1 MEYIHN
7 LYHKLENYNSII
19 VFGVGAIGRLIGAE
33 IKVYCEETG
42 KSLAF
47 ADNSHEKWNKENS
60 IMPPAEAISRFPN
73 ALWIVGSDIHGQSM
87 LEDLRKL
94 GITDKNI
101 IKKPP
106 AEILFKWQIIVN
118 AKRELKKNESK
129 TYIKNLLL
137 GNKNIMLEVGAG
149 EKKGNNGW
157 TTLDLNNKC
166 DIYWDLRDGIP
177 FPKNSVS
184 KIYSSHF
191 LEHLT
196 FKEGQFFLQECLKV
210 LVPNGIFS
218 VCVPNARIYIEAYIK
233 NEKLDDSKFCLYL
246 PGYNNTTKI
255 DYVNYT
261 AYMDG
266 HHKYMFDEENILCI
280 LAKAG
285 FREVKLRCFD
295 NLLDLK
301 QRDFESIYAEAIK

>member
-1 MEYIHN
+1 MDYIHN
-7 LYHKLENYNSII
+7 LYHKLENYNSVI
-19 VFGVGAIGRLIGAE
+19 VFGVGAIGKLIGTE

-42 KSLAF
+42 KSLVF
-47 ADNSHEKWNKENS
+47 ADNSREKWNKENNV
-60 IMPPAEAISRFPN
+60 MPPVEAISKFPN
-73 ALWIVGSDIHGQSM
+73 ALWIVGSDIHSQSM
-87 LEDLRKL
+87 LGDLRKL
-94 GITDKNI
+94 NVEDKNI

-106 AEILFKWQIIVN
+106 AEILFKWQMIVN
-118 AKRELKKNESK
+118 AKREIKKNESK
-129 TYIKNLLL
+129 THIKKLLS

-177 FPKNSVS
+177 FPKDSVS

-196 FKEGQFFLQECLKV
+196 FKEGQLFLQECLRV

-218 VCVPNARIYIEAYIK
+218 ICVPNACIYIEAYIK
-233 NEKLDDSKFCLYL
+233 NEKKPDASKLYL

-255 DYVNYT
+255 DHVNYI
-261 AYMDG
+261 AYMDE
-266 HHKYMFDEENILCI
+266 HHKYMFDEENILYI
-280 LAKAG
+280 LTKAG
-285 FREVKLRCFD
+285 FRDVKLRCFD

-301 QRDFESIYAEAIK
+301 ERDFESIYAEAIK

>member
-1 MEYIHN
+1 MEYICH
-7 LYHKLENYNSII
+7 LYQKLENYNSVI
-19 VFGVGAIGRLIGAE
+19 VFGAGSVGKLIGAE
-33 IKVYCEETG
+33 IKLYCEETG
-42 KSLAF
+42 KSLIF
-47 ADNSHEKWNKENS
+47 ADNSHEKWNKENN
-60 IMPPAEAISRFPN
+60 IMPPVEAVSKFPN
-73 ALWIVGSDIHGQSM
+73 ALWIVSSDIYGQSM

-94 GITDKNI
+94 GVKDENI

-106 AEILFKWQIIVN
+106 AEAIVKWQIIVN
-118 AKRELKKNESK
+118 AKRELKRNESK
-129 TYIKNLLL
+129 MYIEKLLSS
-137 GNKNIMLEVGAG
+137 NKNIMLEVGAG
-149 EKKGNNGW
+149 EKKGDNGW
-157 TTLDLNNKC
+157 TTLDINNKC

-177 FPKNSVS
+177 FPKDSVS

-196 FKEGQFFLQECLKV
+196 FRECQIFLQECLRV

-218 VCVPNARIYIEAYIK
+218 ICVPNARIYIEAYIK
-233 NEKLDDSKFCLYL
+233 NEKLDDSKFYIS
-246 PGYNNTTKI
+246 GFNNTTKI
-255 DYVNYT
+255 DYVNYM

-295 NLLDLK
+295 NLLDLEG
-301 QRDFESIYAEAIK
+301 RNFESIYAEAIK

>member
-1 MEYIHN
+1 MEYIHS
-7 LYHKLENYNSII
+7 LYRKLESYNSVI
-19 VFGVGAIGRLIGAE
+19 VFGVGAMGKLIGAE
-33 IKVYCEETG
+33 IKVYCEEME
-42 KSLAF
+42 KSLVF
-47 ADNSHEKWNKENS
+47 ADNSHEKWNKENNV
-60 IMPPAEAISRFPN
+60 MPPVEAISKFPN
-73 ALWIVGSDIHGQSM
+73 ALWIVSSDIHGQSM

-94 GITDKNI
+94 NIEDKNI

-106 AEILFKWQIIVN
+106 AEILFKWQMIVN
-118 AKRELKKNESK
+118 AKREIKKNESK
-129 TYIKNLLL
+129 THIKKLLS

-177 FPKNSVS
+177 FPKDSVS

-196 FKEGQFFLQECLKV
+196 FKEGQLFLQECLRV

-218 VCVPNARIYIEAYIK
+218 ICVPNACIYIEAYIK
-233 NEKLDDSKFCLYL
+233 NEKKPDASKLYL

-255 DYVNYT
+255 DHVNYI
-261 AYMDG
+261 AYMDE
-266 HHKYMFDEENILCI
+266 HHKYMFDEENILYI
-280 LAKAG
+280 LTKAG
-285 FREVKLRCFD
+285 FRDVKLRCFD

-301 QRDFESIYAEAIK
+301 ERDFESIYAEAIK